1 LFTHRL
7 ANSGLQRLTHT
18 RYYIMSKPNK
28 AQNNAT
34 NEVVVES
41 VVENVDAGSKQEKVK
56 QTQTEK
62 VHAVL
67 NEATIQYNAIVE
79 SGQANLVTLRKIGEI
94 LIGLRKGFKSD
105 KLFGQFIAESSL
117 NVMTRRD
124 RADAVWLANNWNTVQ
139 KFKVAE
145 GMASA
150 SANYLRKKMTEKNR
164 AEKEKKN
171 GGKAKG
177 GTTKM
182 TAEQIVAAIAKLSTD
197 NDYTTLQVITLLQ
210 NSLKG

>member
-1 LFTHRL
+1 
-7 ANSGLQRLTHT
+7 
-18 RYYIMSKPNK
+18 MSKSNK

-41 VVENVDAGSKQEKVK
+41 VVENVNAGPKQEKVK

-79 SGQANLVTLRKIGEI
+79 SGQENLVTLRKIGEI

-171 GGKAKG
+171 GGKAQG

>member
-1 LFTHRL
+1 
-7 ANSGLQRLTHT
+7 
-18 RYYIMSKPNK
+18 MSKPNK

-124 RADAVWLANNWNTVQ
+124 RADAVWLANNWKTVQ

>member
-1 LFTHRL
+1 
-7 ANSGLQRLTHT
+7 
-18 RYYIMSKPNK
+18 MSKPNK

-41 VVENVDAGSKQEKVK
+41 VVENVNAGSKQEKVK

-94 LIGLRKGFKSD
+94 LIGLRTGFKSD

>member
-1 LFTHRL
+1 
-7 ANSGLQRLTHT
+7 
-18 RYYIMSKPNK
+18 MSKSNK

-41 VVENVDAGSKQEKVK
+41 VVDNVDAGSKQEKPK
-56 QTQTEK
+56 QTQSEK

-67 NEATIQYNAIVE
+67 DQATIQYNAIVE
-79 SGQANLVTLRKIGEI
+79 SGQENLVTLRKIGEI

-171 GGKAKG
+171 GGKAQG

>member
-1 LFTHRL
+1 
-7 ANSGLQRLTHT
+7 
-18 RYYIMSKPNK
+18 MSKSNK

-41 VVENVDAGSKQEKVK
+41 VVENVNAGSKQEKPK

-67 NEATIQYNAIVE
+67 DQATIQYNAIVE
-79 SGQANLVTLRKIGEI
+79 SGQENLVTLRKIGEI

-171 GGKAKG
+171 GGKAQG

>member
-1 LFTHRL
+1 
-7 ANSGLQRLTHT
+7 
-18 RYYIMSKPNK
+18 MSKSNEAK
-28 AQNNAT
+28 KNAT
-34 NEVVVES
+34 NEVIVEV
-41 VVENVDAGSKQEKVK
+41 VVENVEAGTKQGKAK

-67 NEATIQYNAIVE
+67 DEATIQYNAIVA
-79 SGQANLVTLRKIGEI
+79 SGQENLITLRKIGEI

-105 KLFGQFIAESSL
+105 KLFGQFIAQSSL
-117 NVMTRRD
+117 KVMTRRD
-124 RADAVWLANNWNTVQ
+124 RADAKWLATNWKIVQ
-139 KFKVAE
+139 KFKVE
-145 GMASA
+145 TGMASA

-164 AEKEKKN
+164 ADAEKN
-171 GGKAKG
+171 GKGENDNKGKG

-197 NDYTTLQVITLLQ
+197 NGYTTLQVITLLQ

>member
-1 LFTHRL
+1 
-7 ANSGLQRLTHT
+7 
-18 RYYIMSKPNK
+18 MSKSNK

-79 SGQANLVTLRKIGEI
+79 SGQANLVTLSKIGEI
-94 LIGLRKGFKSD
+94 LIGLRTGFKSD

>member
-1 LFTHRL
+1 
-7 ANSGLQRLTHT
+7 
-18 RYYIMSKPNK
+18 MSKSNK

-41 VVENVDAGSKQEKVK
+41 VVDNVDAGSKQEKPK
-56 QTQTEK
+56 QTQSEK

-67 NEATIQYNAIVE
+67 DQATIQYNAIVE
-79 SGQANLVTLRKIGEI
+79 SGQENLVTLRKIGEI

-124 RADAVWLANNWNTVQ
+124 RADAVWLAKNWKTVQ

-171 GGKAKG
+171 GGKAQG

>member
-1 LFTHRL
+1 
-7 ANSGLQRLTHT
+7 
-18 RYYIMSKPNK
+18 MSKPNK

-41 VVENVDAGSKQEKVK
+41 VVENVDAGSKQEKPK
-56 QTQTEK
+56 QTQSEK

-67 NEATIQYNAIVE
+67 DQATIQYNAIVE
-79 SGQANLVTLRKIGEI
+79 SGQENLVTLRKIGEI
-94 LIGLRKGFKSD
+94 LIGLRTGFKSD

-124 RADAVWLANNWNTVQ
+124 RADAVWLAKNWKTVQ

-150 SANYLRKKMTEKNR
+150 SANYLRKKMTEKS
-164 AEKEKKN
+164 AKAKATA
-171 GGKAKG
+171 GKAKG

-182 TAEQIVAAIAKLSTD
+182 TAEQIVAAITKLSTD

>member
-1 LFTHRL
+1 
-7 ANSGLQRLTHT
+7 
-18 RYYIMSKPNK
+18 MSKSNK

-41 VVENVDAGSKQEKVK
+41 VVENVDAGSKQEKPK
-56 QTQTEK
+56 QTQSEK

-67 NEATIQYNAIVE
+67 DQATIQYNAIVE
-79 SGQANLVTLRKIGEI
+79 SGQENLVTLRKIGEI

-171 GGKAKG
+171 GGKAQG

>member
-1 LFTHRL
+1 
-7 ANSGLQRLTHT
+7 
-18 RYYIMSKPNK
+18 MSKSNAAK
-28 AQNNAT
+28 KNAT
-34 NEVVVES
+34 NEVVVEV
-41 VVENVDAGSKQEKVK
+41 VVENVDAGTKQEQPK

-67 NEATIQYNAIVE
+67 NEATIQYNAIVA
-79 SGQANLVTLRKIGEI
+79 SGQENLVTLRKIGEI
-94 LIGLRKGFKSD
+94 LIGLRTGFKSD
-105 KLFGQFIAESSL
+105 KLFGQFIAQSSL
-117 NVMTRRD
+117 KVMTRRD
-124 RADAVWLANNWNTVQ
+124 RADAVWLAKNWKVVQ
-139 KFKVAE
+139 KFKVEE

-150 SANYLRKKMTEKNR
+150 NANYLRKKMTEKN
-164 AEKEKKN
+164 AKAKAKADT
-171 GGKAKG
+171 GKSKG